1 MTDSPEPV
9 VIHPLTSVIAVG
21 LMTTAIV
28 LCQLVGGLEPL
39 ELILYDRLLQLQ
51 SQLQTLDPSRES
63 STADRLLVVGINNQ
77 DLERYGWPLTDQIL
91 ADSLHALQRHD
102 PRVIGVDLYRN
113 LPQPPGSSVLSQA
126 LKAPNIVGI
135 TDHGA
140 GIAPPEALAA
150 DQVGFNDLVLD
161 NDGVVRRSLLFVG
174 TAEDAFYSFPLR
186 ISLQYLAQEPE
197 PPQPIFELKSGDG
210 LSIGSRYFPRLQPY
224 SGGYDRLDN
233 GGYQVLLHYSP
244 SPIAQVS
251 LSQVLSGQVDP
262 ALIRDRA
269 VLMGTVDPT
278 LKDLFR
284 TPYSSGLRQNF
295 LMPGVQ
301 LHWQI
306 TLQLL
311 GETLDQHP
319 SFHHAPWWGESLW
332 ILLWTIAGTGLGSQI
347 RRPVLSGSGLLLG
360 MGSLGAIGAALLWQG
375 IWLPL
380 VAPVVGA
387 IGGWVMLLGYRAYQ
401 FQKHQQ
407 TVMRLLGQS
416 TSPEIAQALW
426 QQRDTLLKSGRLPG
440 QHLLATIL
448 FADLA
453 GFSTIAEDMEPEDLM
468 NWLNECLDPITQLV
482 RTHHG
487 IVNKF
492 TGDGFMAIF
501 GLPMVRQPLEVKQDA
516 QSAVSCAIAISHL
529 LTTLNLHW
537 QAKGLTPVKMRMGI
551 FTGPVVAGSLGG
563 RDRMEYGVLGD
574 TVNTASR
581 LESCEK
587 DRMESHC
594 RILIGQDTYDYLIE
608 DSAFLE
614 SIVVEAWGE
623 RQLKGKSQLVNV
635 YQVSSTPRL
644 PLIL

>member
-1 MTDSPEPV
+1 MPDSPEPV
-9 VIHPLTSVIAVG
+9 VIHPLASIIAVG

-39 ELILYDRLLQLQ
+39 ELLLYDRLLQLQ
-51 SQLQTLDPSRES
+51 PPVPARES
-63 STADRLLVVGINNQ
+63 NESNSSDRLLVVGINGE
-77 DLERYGWPLTDQIL
+77 DLERYGWPLTDEIL
-91 ADSLHALQRHD
+91 ADSLTALQRHD

-113 LPQPPGSSVLSQA
+113 LPQPPGSAALSRA
-126 LKAPNIVGI
+126 LKASNIVGI
-135 TDHGA
+135 MDHGA
-140 GIAPPEALAA
+140 GIAPPADLDP

-174 TAEDAFYSFPLR
+174 TAEDAYYSFPLR
-186 ISLQYLAQEPE
+186 ISLQYLAQEPDL
-197 PPQPIFELKSGDG
+197 PQPIFQPQWDEG

-233 GGYQVLLHYSP
+233 GGYQVLLNYSP

-251 LSQVLSGQVDP
+251 LSQVLSNQVDP
-262 ALIRDRA
+262 DLIRDRA
-269 VLMGTVDPT
+269 ILIGTVDPT

-301 LHWQI
+301 IHGQI

-311 GETLDQHP
+311 GKSLDQYP
-319 SFHHAPWWGESLW
+319 SFHYAPRWAEYLW
-332 ILLWTIAGTGLGSQI
+332 ILLWTIVGTGIGSQI
-347 RRPVLSGSGLLLG
+347 RRPVLSVTSLLLG
-360 MGSLGAIGAALLWQG
+360 LGTLGTMGAVLLWQA
-375 IWLPL
+375 IWFPL
-380 VAPVVGA
+380 VTPGIGA

-426 QQRDTLLKSGRLPG
+426 QQRDTLLKSGKLPG

-453 GFSTIAEDMEPEDLM
+453 GFSTIAEEMEPADLM
-468 NWLNECLDPITQLV
+468 NWLNECLDPVTRLV
-482 RTHHG
+482 CTHHG

-492 TGDGFMAIF
+492 TGDGFMAVF
-501 GLPMVRQPLEVKQDA
+501 GLPMARQPMEVQQDA
-516 QSAVSCAIAISHL
+516 QSAVNCAIAISHL
-529 LTTLNLHW
+529 LQQLNFEW
-537 QAKGLTPVKMRMGI
+537 QAKGLPQLKMRIGI
-551 FTGPVVAGSLGG
+551 FTGPVVAGSVGG

-574 TVNTASR
+574 TVNIASR

-587 DRMESHC
+587 DRMDSFC
-594 RILIGQDTYDYLIE
+594 RILIGQDTYNYLIA
-608 DSAFLE
+608 DPTFLE
-614 SIVVEAWGE
+614 TIVIQAWGE
-623 RQLKGKSQLVNV
+623 WQLKGKSQLVNV
-635 YQVSSTPRL
+635 YQVS
-644 PLIL
+644 